1 MSNENDE
8 KLKVAKRP
16 HGLGRGL
23 SALLGDVNREEP
35 VAPQAPSAS
44 TKAIQSIEVALIQPH
59 PEQPRRHFDEGALAE
74 LADSIGKR
82 GVIQPIIVRPHGG
95 GFQIVAGERRWRAAQ
110 RAQLHR
116 IPAIVRDFDEAETL
130 EIALVENIQ
139 REDLNPIEEA
149 EAYRKLIADF
159 HHSQEA
165 LGRIV
170 GKSRSHIANLIRLL
184 DLPASVQQ
192 QVVEQKLSM
201 GHARALIGAPD
212 CETLAKTVEAK
223 GLSVRDT
230 EDLVR
235 RSKKGDGAAPRSR
248 VASVSPSKDPDIAAL
263 EQHLAD
269 ILGVKVDIGH
279 GEGGGGTLSLR
290 YSTLDQLD
298 MLCQRLSG
306 ERI

>member
-59 PEQPRRHFDEGALAE
+59 PEQPRRHFDEGALGE

-159 HHSQEA
+159 HHSHEA

-235 RSKKGDGAAPRSR
+235 RSKKGDDAAPRSR
-248 VASVSPSKDPDIAAL
+248 VASVSPNKDPDIAAL